1 MALSSTGQLTLFRAV
16 GRASPLAMNCHAR
29 PGGSGIGFV
38 SHGGPFVGLQVRRSS
53 LPPLNPQSA
62 MPPPPSCQELA
73 LFHTACCRVRG
84 EAVPALSSTAN
95 WLCFAPS
102 SLAANVTFALPR
114 PRFPT
119 FPTFGFVSHNQLLG
133 PWRGHLGLV
142 FPSPLALFCTAG
154 PSLAHVIARSAE
166 RSSAATQDCAHTK
179 ARRHEEDECGNVP
192 QTPWLC
198 GSV

>member
-95 WLCFAPS
+95 WLCFAAS
-102 SLAANVTFALPR
+102 ALAARVTFARPR

-119 FPTFGFVSHNQLLG
+119 FPTFGFVSHSTLSVPGRHRLSCKALG
-133 PWRGHLGLV
+133 PGIGFVSHNRPCTRGEAVLCPGSGRQR
-142 FPSPLALFCTAG
+142 PSSRG
-154 PSLAHVIARSAE
+154 PAPAVP
-166 RSSAATQDCAHTK
+166 SSRNWVCFS
-179 ARRHEEDECGNVP
+179 R
-192 QTPWLC
+192 
-198 GSV
+198 